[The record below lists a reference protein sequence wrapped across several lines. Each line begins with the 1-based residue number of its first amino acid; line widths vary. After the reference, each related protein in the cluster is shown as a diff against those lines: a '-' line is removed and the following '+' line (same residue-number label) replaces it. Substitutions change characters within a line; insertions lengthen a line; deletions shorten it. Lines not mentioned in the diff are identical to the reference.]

1 MALSFGIFDGVYRAG
16 YPAARLGAGRLA
28 AVSYTHLD
36 VYKRQGIGLY
46 ALRGFGGFGSHLT
59 AIADMRAQIQLFAAF
74 RACLPMVVIVALPY
88 IVDEMAKR
96 NFHRCAFRL
105 GRGGLAVGC
114 ANLYG
119 CLLYTSRCV

>member
-1 MALSFGIFDGVYRAG
+1 
-16 YPAARLGAGRLA
+16 
-28 AVSYTHLD
+28 
-36 VYKRQGIGLY
+36 
-46 ALRGFGGFGSHLT
+46 
-59 AIADMRAQIQLFAAF
+59 MRAQIQLFAAF

-119 CLLYTSRCV
+119 VAARLCDGQGSPVLPIEEHAVLIPSIVVHHAFQLMRGAGL